1 MIVTKD
7 LECFKD
13 FIADV
18 EEVKVPFRILGYLA
32 DEAPAVTFFEGGD
45 HPPRSFTGRLLL
57 CSSMMTVMFKASLPI
72 EEKPAFND
80 FLNARN
86 VRLMK
91 RLVLDDNGV
100 VRCE

>member
-7 LECFKD
+7 LACFKD

-18 EEVKVPFRILGYLA
+18 EEAKVPFRILGYLA
-32 DEAPAVTFFEGGD
+32 DETPAAAFFEGGD
-45 HPPRSFTGRLLL
+45 HPPRSFMGRLLL
-57 CSSMMTVMFKASLPI
+57 CSSMMTAMFKASLPI

-80 FLNARN
+80 FLKTYN

-91 RLVLDDNGV
+91 RLTLDDNGM

>member
-7 LECFKD
+7 LECFKN

-18 EEVKVPFRILGYLA
+18 EEAKVPFRILGYLA
-32 DEAPAVTFFEGGD
+32 DKAPATVFFEGGD

-57 CSSMMTVMFKASLPI
+57 CSSIMTVMFKASLPI

-80 FLNARN
+80 FLNVHN

-91 RLVLDDNGV
+91 RLSLDDNGV